1 MSIRKRGDKYWI
13 DFRYQR
19 TRYRYASPMNTK
31 AGAQEY
37 EALVRGKL
45 AKGESLVV
53 KAEKRTE
60 TIPTFEEF
68 SRKWF
73 DSYVKVNNKYSEVLN
88 KEGMLRVHL
97 VPYFG
102 KKRLD
107 QIRTLDIEEYK
118 GKKLQDGQS
127 MKSVN
132 NHLIAFNKCMKTA
145 QDWEV
150 ISQIPK
156 AKLLKVPPQT
166 FDFLSIEECSTIL
179 NYCEGMLG
187 EMVLFALYTGVRFGE
202 LIAISWDDIN
212 FGEGIITIQK
222 SITRG
227 QLGSPKSN
235 RIRHI
240 PLHNNI
246 TKVLSAR
253 TQRTGFIFS
262 KENNQPLN
270 PVLCLNHLHRACKRA
285 ELRKIGWHVLR
296 HTFAS
301 HLVQNNV
308 SIVAVKELLGHAD
321 IKTTMRYSHLND
333 TVTRDAI
340 NTLDQNNGHNMVT
353 ILENRVSKPVTF
365 LPSKAELPQKT
376 NKKQAISLLLNL

>member
-1 MSIRKRGDKYWI
+1 MSIRKRGNKYWV
-13 DFRYQR
+13 DFRYGR
-19 TRYRYASPMNTK
+19 TRYRHPSPINTR

-37 EALVRGKL
+37 ETSIRSKL

-53 KAEKRTE
+53 KVEKKAEA
-60 TIPTFEEF
+60 IPTFEEF
-68 SRKWF
+68 SKKWF
-73 DSYVKVNNKYSEVLN
+73 NSYVKVNNKHSEILN

-102 KKRLD
+102 NKSLN

-118 GKKLQDGQS
+118 GKKLQEGQS
-127 MKSVN
+127 MKSIN
-132 NHLIAFNKCMKTA
+132 NHLIAFNKCMRTA
-145 QDWEV
+145 QDWE
-150 ISQIPK
+150 IINQIPK
-156 AKLLKVPPQT
+156 VKLLKVPPQK

-179 NYCEGMLG
+179 SYCKGMLG

-202 LIAISWDDIN
+202 LIAIDWSDID
-212 FGEGIITIQK
+212 FSKGIVTIQK

-235 RIRHI
+235 RIRYIH
-240 PLHNNI
+240 LHENI
-246 TKVLSAR
+246 LQVLSVRA
-253 TQRTGFIFS
+253 QQGGFIFS
-262 KENNQPLN
+262 KGNNQPLN
-270 PVLCLNHLHRACKRA
+270 PVLCLNHLHRTCERA
-285 ELRKIGWHVLR
+285 GMRRIGWHVFR

-301 HLVQNNV
+301 RLVQNGV

-340 NTLDQNNGHNMVT
+340 NTLGENNGHNMVT
-353 ILENRVSKPVTF
+353 ILENIISKPVTF
-365 LPSKAELPQKT
+365 LPSRIK
-376 NKKQAISLLLNL
+376 LLHNHQ